1 MNNPQN
7 PYRSS
12 VVKASAGSGKTYQL
26 SRRFLFLVG
35 AGAHPSSILTVTFT
49 KKAAAEMRARI
60 LDMAANLLGKESE
73 QENLEKALK
82 EFWLDKKRENPHLL
96 PPRSARETAA
106 SILASTQ
113 SLRISTIDSLLL
125 DWTRKFPFEAS
136 GEGRLVIPPR
146 FDLMGPGAD
155 DRVHSRSW
163 FRTVSGYMQDERRQ
177 TLEKISL
184 NQNLNLLDLEN
195 RLRELARH
203 ESFLWLVKQE
213 RAHLKTPLVLH
224 PASDEWSESATE
236 GELMEK
242 LAPSLGVLVDILS
255 PDRREAARQA
265 LAERDFSAL
274 KELRILTK
282 EALVHGGTFRS
293 PKRDL
298 YAAQIE
304 AIQTLSH
311 EFFSAKAKARLNRVG
326 SFLMDLFSDY
336 ENSVSLVKQEER
348 SLSFSDLIKG
358 GYHLFTHPD
367 AAGARYLLNRTVR
380 HLLLDEFQD
389 TSVLQW
395 TVFRTMADEMLSGQ
409 GYRSPDELDPTLFIV
424 GDAKQSIYAFRE
436 ADAEILD
443 TAARFMIAHEALDIE
458 LSASYRTHPM
468 LLKFINETMDPV
480 MLGFPEHK
488 PALAPGSEDPLIQG
502 SASITIAPLFR
513 ASDGRIQ
520 PIEDEANFVA
530 QTLEEKLNGETPVW
544 DKETKSWRRLKA
556 SDCVILY
563 RASTHART
571 YAAALRARGLSVRI
585 EEGKSF
591 FSRPEILD
599 LLALCQLM
607 AYPQDLQA
615 ACQVLK
621 SPLVGVRDETLLEGL
636 RAFRILAASDESLR
650 DIDAVPHLFESLK
663 DEIQSLLQTFER
675 RHRSRPFEII
685 HGFAQD
691 ANWLQRYA
699 EAFGEEEGLL
709 AAANIQKFLE
719 LLLQADSSSHLS
731 WMQVLRYLR
740 ERQREES
747 ISLASVS
754 EDAVQ
759 MMTIHKAKGLE
770 FPFVVLV
777 GSGEEWEKA
786 DPYWAKLKD
795 SPLGTG
801 ICYVGRRSDLPRNDA
816 HFQML
821 EKNLSDEALREN
833 YRLLYVALTRAQ
845 FHLLITGHQRKG
857 KGEGGNFHEDMT
869 RAALAMHAGKNPETL
884 ALEIVHEVPCEISEE
899 DLPERENKEDPLEPL
914 NWPNAKRP
922 SSSIRI
928 LAPARLLADDEGQLG
943 DPVGERLFPFPT
955 EAGIYIHRA
964 LEADMRREDFD
975 GPQFWR
981 SLHKGQEAFLDAYGD
996 VAGETKAILS
1006 HQSWISLKADARE
1019 AELPIAFLQRDMLVR
1034 GIIDLL
1040 VQEADGS
1047 WLVVDYKTTWEAL
1060 GSEDLLSLCMKKRYN
1075 LQVGLY
1081 VEGVQRLYPDAEIS
1095 GAIFFTAQKKLV
1107 RIPKSLMHV

>member
-1 MNNPQN
+1 MNSPQN

-35 AGAHPSSILTVTFT
+35 AGALPSSILTVTFT

-60 LDMAANLLGKESE
+60 LDMAANLLGKPPE
-73 QENLEKALK
+73 QKNFEEALQA
-82 EFWLDKKRENPHLL
+82 FWLERKKENPLL
-96 PPRSARETAA
+96 RPPRSARETAA

-136 GEGRLVIPPR
+136 GEGQLVIPPR

-155 DRVHSRSW
+155 DRVHGRAW
-163 FRTVSGYMQDERRQ
+163 FRTVSGYMQDERRKALESL
-177 TLEKISL
+177 TLS
-184 NQNLNLLDLEN
+184 QSLNLLDLEN

-213 RAHLKTPLVLH
+213 RSHLLTPLVPH
-224 PASDEWSESATE
+224 PGSDVWTESSRE
-236 GELMEK
+236 EDLIEK
-242 LAPSLGVLVDILS
+242 IAPYLGMLVEVLPS
-255 PDRREAARQA
+255 DRRAAARQA
-265 LAERDFSAL
+265 LSERDFAAL
-274 KELRILTK
+274 KDLRILTK

-298 YAAQIE
+298 YAAQID
-304 AIQTLSH
+304 AIQALSQD
-311 EFFSAKAKARLNRVG
+311 FASAKAKARLNRVG
-326 SFLMDLFSDY
+326 DFLMELFAAY
-336 ENSVSLVKQEER
+336 EESVAATKQEER
-348 SLSFSDLIKG
+348 SLGFSDLIKG

-409 GYRSPDELDPTLFIV
+409 GYRSSDELDPTLFIV

-443 TAARFMIAHEALDIE
+443 TAGRFMISRQALDIE
-458 LSASYRTHPM
+458 LSASFRTHP
-468 LLKFINETMDPV
+468 LLLSFINETMDPV

-488 PALAPGSEDPLIQG
+488 PALAPDSAEPLIKG

-513 ASDGRIQ
+513 SSDGRAH

-530 QTLEEKLNGETPVW
+530 GALEEKLKSETPIW
-544 DKETKSWRRLKA
+544 DKESRAWRRLKA

-621 SPLVGVRDETLLEGL
+621 SPLVGVSDENLLEGL
-636 RAFRILAASDESLR
+636 RAFRLLAAADESLR
-650 DIDAVPHLFESLK
+650 DIDAVPHLFETLK
-663 DEIQSLLQTFER
+663 NEIESLLATFEK
-675 RHRSRPFEII
+675 RHRQRPYEVI
-685 HGFAQD
+685 HAFAQEAD
-691 ANWLQRYA
+691 WLQRYA

-740 ERQREES
+740 ERQHEES

-801 ICYVGRRSDLPRNDA
+801 ICYLGRRSDLPKNDP

-821 EKNLSDEALREN
+821 EKSLGDEALREN

-857 KGEGGNFHEDMT
+857 KGEDGNFHEDMT
-869 RAALAMHAGKNPETL
+869 RAALAMDAKQNPSTL
-884 ALEIVHEVPCEISEE
+884 ALEILHEEASIIAAEAKPS
-899 DLPERENKEDPLEPL
+899 PKAEDPLTSL
-914 NWPNAKRP
+914 SWSNARQG
-922 SSSIRI
+922 STGIRI
-928 LAPARLLADDEGQLG
+928 LAPARLLSDDEGLTS

-981 SLHKGQEAFLDAYGD
+981 SLYKGQDAFLDAFGD
-996 VAGETKAILS
+996 VAGEAQSILK
-1006 HQSWISLKADARE
+1006 HETWLKLRAQARE
-1019 AELPIAFLQRDMLVR
+1019 AELPIAYLQRDMLVR

-1040 VQEADGS
+1040 VQEADGT

-1060 GSEDLLSLCMKKRYN
+1060 GNEDLLGLCVKKRYN

-1081 VEGVQRLYPDAEIS
+1081 VEGVQRLYPDAGVQ
-1095 GAIFFTAQKKLV
+1095 GAVFFTAQKKLV
-1107 RIPKSLMHV
+1107 RIPKILMHV